1 MKSPAHRLGKSYSGA
16 LLEGLPAL
24 RLRAVVLLALS
35 AHICEV
41 LKWEKARLMSSRLKA
56 LAGDTPCPE
65 RCRALLPQFAEIE
78 GKDRYLSAAR
88 LLGRTLDLLQASESG
103 GERKKTGSYFTPH
116 TVAEDLLER
125 ALRSSAYLD
134 VSRPVTV
141 CDPACGGGAFLVEAA
156 HLLAERRGNF
166 QEVCSRIHG
175 VDLSPVALA
184 TTEVALWFL
193 ARDDSLQVGDPQRFV
208 VGDALFGASFTRDCP
223 DDENLTSAEGDV
235 ARLDFPL
242 AFPELRERGFD
253 WVVGNPPWVAFQG
266 RATQKLSPER
276 RAFYRRHFAA
286 FSGYPTLHGLFIQ
299 RAAELAPKG
308 VITLLVPSSV
318 SDLDGYRQ
326 TRCIL
331 RSTHTAREPLPEY
344 GQDAFQGVVQPCF
357 GLVAEPVVDTISP
370 PDGPFALEEKTHA
383 TSQVARIAPPSILQ
397 SLEALSPLPRETF
410 REMGFQSNR
419 VVAETLFHRGDAPK
433 EPFSVP
439 LLEGRNVG
447 EFVEREARLFLW
459 PDEKTLTATNCRLKS
474 VESYRSV
481 SAVVRQTAAF
491 TIAARH
497 DGRGFRN
504 SLIGAFETPEVS
516 VDLLVG
522 LLNSALYRALHIAR
536 QRDARQAAFPQVKV
550 AHLRRLP
557 MPPNDADLRERVARL
572 SRAASA
578 AGGLNAEM
586 RMELDG
592 AVLELFSVR
601 AHDGDEIRR
610 FLAERAPAAVR
621 SSRT

>member
-1 MKSPAHRLGKSYSGA
+1 MRSA
-16 LLEGLPAL
+16 AL
-24 RLRAVVLLALS
+24 RLGAAYSEALTGGVPARRLRASVLLALS
-35 AHICEV
+35 YQLCEV
-41 LKWEKARLMSSRLKA
+41 LNFEYAQLPQSRLAA

-65 RCRALLPQFAEIE
+65 SCRVLLASYAKLGGEDQH
-78 GKDRYLSAAR
+78 LSAAR
-88 LLGRTLDLLQASESG
+88 LLGQTLDLLQASEAG

-116 TVAEDLLER
+116 AVAEDLLGR
-125 ALRSSAYLD
+125 ALATSTHLD
-134 VSRPVTV
+134 ACRPLTV

-156 HLLAERRGNF
+156 RLLAEKSGDLRA
-166 QEVCSRIHG
+166 VCSRVHG

-184 TTEVALWFL
+184 ATEVALWFL
-193 ARDDSLQVGDPQRFV
+193 ARDDTENVGDARRFV
-208 VGDALFGASFTRDCP
+208 VGDALWGASFTRACLE
-223 DDENLTSAEGDV
+223 DEDLTRTEDAR

-242 AFPELRERGFD
+242 SFPALEGKGFD

-276 RAFYRRHFAA
+276 RAFYRRNFAA

-299 RAAELAPKG
+299 RATELAPQG

-326 TRCIL
+326 TRRTL
-331 RSTHTAREPLPEY
+331 RATHTAREPLREY
-344 GQDAFQGVVQPCF
+344 GQDAFEGVVQPCF
-357 GLVAEPVVDTISP
+357 GLVAESGADSASAGDAAFT
-370 PDGPFALEEKTHA
+370 LEEKTHA
-383 TSQVARIAPPSILQ
+383 ASELVRTAPPPVLQ
-397 SLEALSPLPRETF
+397 SLGALPLFPRETF
-410 REMGFQSNR
+410 REVGFQSNR
-419 VVAETLFHRGDAPK
+419 VVAENLFHRGDTPK
-433 EPFSVP
+433 DPFTVP

-447 EFVEREARLFLW
+447 EFVERAARLFLW
-459 PDEKTLTATNCRLKS
+459 PDEKTLEATNCRLKS
-474 VESYRSV
+474 DAAYQAV

-497 DGRGFRN
+497 DGGRFRN
-504 SLIGAFETPEVS
+504 SLIGAFETPEVN

-557 MPPNDADLRERVARL
+557 LPPENSDLRAQVTRL

-578 AGGLNAEM
+578 EGGLDAAA
-586 RMELDG
+586 RAELDR
-592 AVLELFSVR
+592 AVFELFSIR
-601 AHDGDEIRR
+601 TPDGDAIRA
-610 FLAERAPAAVR
+610 FLTERAPSSLR
-621 SSRT
+621 PSRT